1 MSCPD
6 GPLRSGRT
14 LPAMI
19 ARMSHPSPAPIDVAA
34 LLDPEIA
41 AVLAAMP
48 IDLGALLGGLTDDN
62 VVSVREAM
70 GAMPALEL
78 SEGVERTDHV
88 IDAVTGV
95 SVRVHRPKGAT
106 GPLPCVYW
114 IHGGGLVLGSN
125 VGDDARFDSWCQRLD
140 CVGVSIEY
148 RLAPETP
155 YPGPL
160 DDCYAGLEWVHAHA
174 ADLGV
179 NSTLIGIGGASAGGG
194 LAAGLALLARDRGEL
209 AIAFQLLIYPMIDDR
224 QITLSSQWA
233 DPIWPP
239 RANTYGWTAY
249 LGEATGGHQVPVY
262 AAAARAIDLAGLPP
276 TLIAVGAIDGFSDED
291 IDYAVRLRHAGV
303 PVELHVYP
311 GAPHGYDSLAPTS
324 TIARRSAGDM
334 EAWLGARF
342 AHSTGG

>member
-1 MSCPD
+1 
-6 GPLRSGRT
+6 
-14 LPAMI
+14 MI
-19 ARMSHPSPAPIDVAA
+19 ARMSQPPATPIDIAA

-62 VVSVREAM
+62 VASAREVL
-70 GAMPALEL
+70 GAMPVPEL
-78 SEGVERTDHV
+78 SDGVERSDH
-88 IDAVTGV
+88 AVDGATGV

-114 IHGGGLVLGSN
+114 IHGGGLVLGTN

-140 CVGVSIEY
+140 CVGVSVEY

-160 DDCYAGLEWVHAHA
+160 DDCYAGLAWVHAHA
-174 ADLGV
+174 AELGIDA
-179 NSTLIGIGGASAGGG
+179 TRIGIGGASAGGG

-209 AIAFQLLIYPMIDDR
+209 AVAFQLLVYPMIDDR
-224 QITLSSQWA
+224 QLTRSSHWV

-239 RANTYGWTAY
+239 SANTYGWTAY
-249 LGEATGGHQVPVY
+249 LGEAKGGHHVPVY
-262 AAAARAIDLAGLPP
+262 AAAARATDLAGLPT

-311 GAPHGYDSLAPTS
+311 GAPHGYDSLAAES
-324 TIARRSAGDM
+324 TIARRSVADM
-334 EAWLGARF
+334 EAWLTARF
-342 AHSTGG
+342 AETAGG